1 MFSTLSTICYFVFY
15 IDHHKS
21 LQEMGDTETSRLRMG
36 RKQPDTGDDDNME
49 DEPNVAMDIGKF
61 IFGFLLCGWLITIG
75 IMTIL
80 DVANDQPLFDLL
92 TYKVIMW
99 SHAGVF
105 FVWFILKSIWMCN
118 REKMDGGAS
127 AAAGGAAHVCYRRR
141 HWIDLDWSILI
152 SLALTYGLVALGMTL
167 ITTSQDQ
174 CRYQVVVAAY
184 LVAGN
189 FAGYSVVLM
198 VIFSAIGNAYR
209 MCRAS
214 GKTRV
219 TKYRNGKPMTTL

>member
-1 MFSTLSTICYFVFY
+1 
-15 IDHHKS
+15 
-21 LQEMGDTETSRLRMG
+21 MGDTETSRLRMG
-36 RKQPDTGDDDNME
+36 RKIPDMDDNDNME
-49 DEPNVAMDIGKF
+49 DEPSVAMDVGKF
-61 IFGFLLCGWLITIG
+61 VFGFLLCGWLITIG

-105 FVWFILKSIWMCN
+105 FIWFILKSIWVCN
-118 REKMDGGAS
+118 REKYDGAGTGAVG
-127 AAAGGAAHVCYRRR
+127 AVAGVGGAAGVHVCYRRR

-152 SLALTYGLVALGMTL
+152 SLSLTYALVALGMTL

-189 FAGYSVVLM
+189 FAGYTVVLM